1 MMSPFVRLSTTVALL
16 ALAAGGAV
24 AAPRPVPPAGPV
36 AFIAPESPGDI
47 AEVCRTALVADVA
60 RVRPGETFHLAFT
73 ASLAFQ
79 WHTYWINPG
88 DTGVPARLSV
98 RAPEGFTVG
107 EPRYPRPEV
116 ITGPE
121 GTTYGYEH
129 EAWIFVPVTAPADL
143 PADGRRLRFEMDAMY
158 LACRE
163 LCLIGSATLAVE
175 LEAAADDVEAAAAG
189 PIPADPAVMEPMRP
203 WLARLPRPLA
213 DMPGATMDLEIDAEA
228 GRGRLNLV
236 IPAAAAADPEAR
248 PVILPSP
255 GPGIT
260 FGAAD
265 IRREADAW
273 RIGIPLQVSVGNA
286 LGRPLLV
293 RGLVGLGDDPAD
305 PAVAF
310 ERRVPLPQPAAA
322 STGSSAP
329 AAGAD

>member
-1 MMSPFVRLSTTVALL
+1 MSPFVRLSTAVALL
-16 ALAAGGAV
+16 ALSAGGAV
-24 AAPRPVPPAGPV
+24 AASRPVPPAGPV
-36 AFIAPESPGDI
+36 AFIAPEDPSDI

-116 ITGPE
+116 LTGPE

-129 EAWIFVPVTAPADL
+129 EAWIFLPVTAPSDL
-143 PADGRRLRFEMDAMY
+143 PADGRRLRFEVDAMY

-163 LCLIGSATLAVE
+163 LCLIGSTTLAVD
-175 LEAAADDVEAAAAG
+175 LEAAADEAEAAAAG
-189 PIPADPAVMEPMRP
+189 PIPADSAVMESMRP

-213 DMPGATMDLEIDAEA
+213 DVPGATMDLQVDAAA
-228 GRGRLNLV
+228 GRGRLDLM
-236 IPAAAAADPEAR
+236 IPAAAAGVTEAR

-255 GPGIT
+255 GPGVT

-265 IRREADAW
+265 IRREADQW
-273 RIGIPLQVSVGNA
+273 RIRIPLQVSVGNA

-305 PAVAF
+305 PAIAF
-310 ERRVPLPQPAAA
+310 EQRVPLPEPAAE
-322 STGSSAP
+322 SAP
-329 AAGAD
+329 ARGGD